1 MTLNLKTRFQE
12 MRQHHPERVAWTI
25 LSIAFVTF
33 CSLSIIVPF
42 SLYWYVINATTS
54 FTTEV
59 TSVRGTVLLD
69 DSGAELSSSLTDG
82 NTVSLEESFKVS
94 TDDTSQAI
102 LTFFDASSLT
112 MYGNTSIV
120 LLETKE
126 PRFGVSPNPTK
137 IVVELQKGRVR
148 ATSSRSRED
157 VNFDILTPY
166 ARIELDQ
173 GSFSVDVA
181 EEEVQITTRLGQ
193 AKIIS
198 DKHTAQLEQGERAVV
213 GIETPLAAPLPAA
226 QNLLESSNFSPTFT
240 DTWEIYNINSFE
252 TVTTTVEVTTF
263 NDSSVLLLRNHGQD
277 NVHTETGVIQEV
289 NKDVRDF
296 QSLRVF
302 AEVRLIRQSLPGGGQ
317 LGSEFPIMLHMAYK
331 DADNNDRDWYHGFY
345 YEPAPEN
352 YILYDQPDNSSER
365 IARYIWYPYESIN
378 LLTTLGPAKPIFI
391 KSIRIYAS
399 GWIYESMVANISL
412 LAQE

>member
-1 MTLNLKTRFQE
+1 MKLNLKARFQE
-12 MRQHHPERVAWTI
+12 MRRHHPERVGWI
-25 LSIAFVTF
+25 VLSTAFATF
-33 CSLSIIVPF
+33 CLLSIIVPF
-42 SLYWYVINATTS
+42 SLYWYVINATKPFS
-54 FTTEV
+54 TEV
-59 TSVRGTVLLD
+59 TSVRGTVLLN

-82 NTVSLEESFKVS
+82 NTISLEESFAVS

-102 LTFFDASSLT
+102 LTFFDDSSLT

-126 PRFGVSPNPTK
+126 PRFGISPNPAK
-137 IVVELQKGRVR
+137 IVAELHHGRVR

-157 VNFDILTPY
+157 VNFDIHTPY
-166 ARIELDQ
+166 AKIELDQ
-173 GSFSVDVA
+173 GSFSVDVD
-181 EEEVQITTRLGQ
+181 EEEAQITTRLGQ
-193 AKIIS
+193 ARVIVEER
-198 DKHTAQLEQGERAVV
+198 TVELNQGERAVV

-226 QNLLESSNFSPTFT
+226 QNLLENSSFSPVLT
-240 DTWEIYNINSFE
+240 DTWEIYKIE
-252 TVTTTVEVTTF
+252 PIEGVTTTVEVVTF
-263 NDSSVLLLRNHGQD
+263 DNSSVLILRSQGQD

-296 QSLRVF
+296 QSLRIF
-302 AEVRLIRQSLPGGGQ
+302 AEVRLVRQSLPGGGQ

-345 YEPAPEN
+345 YDPAPEN
-352 YILYDQPDNSSER
+352 YILYNQPDNSSER
-365 IARYIWYPYESIN
+365 IARYIWYPYESVN
-378 LLTTLGPAKPIFI
+378 LLTTLGPAKPVFI